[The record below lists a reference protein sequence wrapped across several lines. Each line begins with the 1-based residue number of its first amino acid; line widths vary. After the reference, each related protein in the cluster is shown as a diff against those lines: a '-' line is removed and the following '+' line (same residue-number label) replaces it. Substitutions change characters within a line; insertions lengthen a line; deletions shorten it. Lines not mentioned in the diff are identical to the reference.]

1 LAAAYILWMVQR
13 VFYGEITNPKN
24 ASLRDLSLRE
34 AVVIGPLVALALVM
48 GVASPMFT
56 KKIEPSVEALILQVK
71 SRTPRPAP
79 TPPPDAAQAQPPAST
94 VREAR
99 R

>member
-1 LAAAYILWMVQR
+1 MVQR

-24 ASLRDLSLRE
+24 ESLRDLSLRE

-56 KKIEPSVEALILQVK
+56 KKIEPTVEAIIFQVK

-79 TPPPDAAQAQPPAST
+79 MPPPDTARTKPRGP
-94 VREAR
+94 VVEEAR

>member
-1 LAAAYILWMVQR
+1 
-13 VFYGEITNPKN
+13 
-24 ASLRDLSLRE
+24 
-34 AVVIGPLVALALVM
+34 VVIGPLVALALVM

-56 KKIEPSVEALILQVK
+56 KRIEPSVEALIFQVK

-79 TPPPDAAQAQPPAST
+79 APPPDAARTRPPVSA
-94 VREAR
+94 VEEAR